1 MEDNLFDDFVI
12 GLKLFLVFI
21 VLPIVVSVGIV
32 LLCELFA
39 RAIL

>member
-1 MEDNLFDDFVI
+1 MDDNLFDDFII
-12 GLKLFLVFI
+12 GLKLFLIFI
-21 VLPIVVSVGIV
+21 MLPIIISVSIV